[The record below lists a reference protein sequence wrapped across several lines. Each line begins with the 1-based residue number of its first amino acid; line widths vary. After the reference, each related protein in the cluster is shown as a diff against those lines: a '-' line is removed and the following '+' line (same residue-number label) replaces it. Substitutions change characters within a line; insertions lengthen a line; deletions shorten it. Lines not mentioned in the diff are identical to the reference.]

1 MNTKATLLIL
11 SISFFAITACD
22 QQPLPP
28 SESDFIITTSDFL
41 RGFDPNYNDEFVNVV
56 VEIPAGDNQKWEVDK
71 ESGYL
76 MWEAVNS
83 DSFRVVSYLPYPAN
97 YGMIPRTLLPV
108 ELGGDGDPIDIFLL
122 GERVERGNVVPS
134 RIIGVLK
141 MTDRGEQDDKLIAVD
156 PSGTF
161 GDIRD
166 MDQLNERFPGVI
178 RILTTFMENYKG
190 VGYVEVDSVGNREQ
204 AMSIFTTSVEHFVE

>member
-1 MNTKATLLIL
+1 MISKNFVLIIL
-11 SISFFAITACD
+11 VTIIVATACE

-28 SESDFIITTSDFL
+28 SESDFIITTHDFL
-41 RGFDPNYNDEFVNVV
+41 RGFDPNYNDSLVNIV

-71 ESGYL
+71 ETGYL
-76 MWEAVNS
+76 MWEAVSS

-122 GERVERGNVVPS
+122 GKRLDRGSVVPGS
-134 RIIGVLK
+134 IIGVIK

-156 PSGTF
+156 PSGWF
-161 GDIRD
+161 GHIQSIG
-166 MDQLNERFPGVI
+166 QLNEEYPGI
-178 RILTTFMENYKG
+178 ISIITTFMENYKG
-190 VGYVEVDSVGNREQ
+190 EGYVEGSSVGDRDE
-204 AMSIFTTSVEHFVE
+204 ALSIFTTSVEHFIE

>member
-1 MNTKATLLIL
+1 MNTKVVLLTLTVAFLYTI
-11 SISFFAITACD
+11 ACD

-28 SESDFIITTSDFL
+28 SESNFIITTHDFL
-41 RGFDPNYNDEFVNVV
+41 RGFDPNYNDSLVNLVI
-56 VEIPAGDNQKWEVDK
+56 EIPAGDNQKWEVDK
-71 ESGYL
+71 ETGYL

-122 GERVERGNVVPS
+122 GGRVERGNVVPG
-134 RIIGVLK
+134 RIIGILK

-156 PSGTF
+156 PSGIF
-161 GDIRD
+161 GEIRD
-166 MDQLNERFPGVI
+166 MEHLEECFPGAI
-178 RILTTFMENYKG
+178 SILTTFMENYKG
-190 VGYVEVDSVGNREQ
+190 VGYVEVESVGDREE
-204 AMSIFTTSVEHFVE
+204 ALSIFAASVEHFVD